1 MKISAKELGI
11 RSKIELK
18 EIDSSHI
25 AIVKKIKSR
34 IIKKDALKIIE
45 ITQKIKENYSYQK
58 VSLICRD
65 NICSKS
71 IKVLKEADIDIIIE
85 E

>member
-1 MKISAKELGI
+1 MIIPKDLEI
-11 RSKIELK
+11 RSKIVFR
-18 EIDSSHI
+18 EIEKNHL

-34 IIKKDALKIIE
+34 IIKKDALKIID
-45 ITQKIKENYSYQK
+45 IVQKIKENYNYQK
-58 VSLICRD
+58 FSLICRD

-71 IKVLKEADIDIIIE
+71 IKALKEAKIEIIIE